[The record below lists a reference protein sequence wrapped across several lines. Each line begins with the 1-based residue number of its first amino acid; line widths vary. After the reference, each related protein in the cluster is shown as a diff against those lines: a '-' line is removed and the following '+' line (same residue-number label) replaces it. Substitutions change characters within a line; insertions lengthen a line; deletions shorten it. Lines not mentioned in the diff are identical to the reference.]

1 MYTNTKPVA
10 APVPAPAPAPAPVRK
25 TQQVWDEA
33 TMTFKTVEVP

>member
-1 MYTNTKPVA
+1 MYTNTQAVA
-10 APVPAPAPAPAPVRK
+10 APVPASAPAPVRK